1 LKFAGIIDKF
11 NVEPAHQA
19 DRGLI
24 WIVTALC
31 CIGVVS
37 VFSSVSYFAEIKA
50 GGDTTGFLSRHIFH
64 TIVALTIMFVFSLI
78 DYHKLQKPAMYA
90 LLASIVLLIVTLFIG
105 ERAHGSTRWLSF
117 KSLNFQP
124 SEIARVALLIYVPAL
139 LASKQHYIWDFKNSF
154 VPLLVWLVPTVV
166 LIGSQDFSTAALL
179 FMTVICIC
187 FISRA
192 RILHISTLVGML
204 AVGALV
210 IIMLFPAKGDR
221 IWQYIGS
228 NPFTGEVAEQV
239 DNPSGEG
246 YQPRQA
252 QIAIAAGWVTGVGPG
267 KSVQRYFLPAA
278 FNDFIFA
285 IIAEEYGFLI
295 ALGILL
301 LFTGFLFRG
310 VMRIAR
316 HTLDPFGYFLAA
328 GISITVALY
337 GFVNAGVAC
346 GVLPVTG
353 LALPFVSYG
362 GSSLLANGVLVGI
375 LLNISRQ
382 LK

>member
-1 LKFAGIIDKF
+1 M
-11 NVEPAHQA
+11 
-19 DRGLI
+19 
-24 WIVTALC
+24 
-31 CIGVVS
+31 S

-50 GGDTTGFLSRHIFH
+50 DGNTSGFLSKHAFH
-64 TIVALTIMFVFSLI
+64 TIVALTVMFIVSLV
-78 DYHKLQKPAMYA
+78 DYHKIQKPAIIA
-90 LLASIVLLIVTLFIG
+90 LVLSIVLLIITLFYG
-105 ERAHGSTRWLSF
+105 DRVHGSIRQLSY
-117 KSLNFQP
+117 KSWSFQP
-124 SEIARVALLIYVPAL
+124 SEIARVALLIYLPAL

-154 VPLLVWLVPTVV
+154 VPILVWLVPTIV
-166 LIGSQDFSTAALL
+166 LIGSQDFSTAGLL
-179 FMTVICIC
+179 LMTIIAVC
-187 FISRA
+187 FISRVKVA
-192 RILHISTLVGML
+192 HIAALGSLL

-210 IIMLFPAKGDR
+210 VILLIPAKGDR
-221 IWQYIGS
+221 IWDFIGY
-228 NPFTGEVAEQV
+228 NLITGEKLEEV
-239 DNPSGEG
+239 DSPQGDG

-285 IIAEEYGFLI
+285 IITEEYGFVM

-301 LFTGFLFRG
+301 LFTYFLFRG
-310 VMRIAR
+310 VMRVAR
-316 HTLDPFGYFLAA
+316 HAPDPFGYFLAT
-328 GISITVALY
+328 GITITITMY

-382 LK
+382 LKWD